1 MITRDPANPLS
12 FVLLEADDFVGN
24 NYWANNFND
33 MMSGMNVLFNLLVVN
48 NWTGK
53 FVIFLPLE
61 VNESLSLVIPFPFH
75 LTPLICL

>member
-75 LTPLICL
+75 LTSLICL